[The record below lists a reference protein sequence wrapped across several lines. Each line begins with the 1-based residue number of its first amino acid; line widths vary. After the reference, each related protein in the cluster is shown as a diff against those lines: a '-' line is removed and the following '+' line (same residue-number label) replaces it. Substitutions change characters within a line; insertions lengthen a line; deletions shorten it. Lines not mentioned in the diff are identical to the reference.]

1 LEVPVLHR
9 LVFLIVLLAVP
20 AVCQR
25 ATLQSRINA
34 SVEQHQQQISQTPPA
49 AGPDERTIRREEFH
63 RDVTELSTLSAS
75 VQSDLQKLQRG
86 VLVKD
91 LHENLKKLEKLSKK
105 VRQELE

>member
-1 LEVPVLHR
+1 VLHR
-9 LVFLIVLLAVP
+9 LVLLIALLAVP
-20 AVCQR
+20 SVCQK

-34 SVEQHQQQISQTPPA
+34 SVEQHQQQISQTQPA
-49 AGPDERTIRREEFH
+49 AGPDAGAFRRQELH

>member
-1 LEVPVLHR
+1 MLHR
-9 LVFLIVLLAVP
+9 LVLLIVLLGVP

-34 SVEQHQQQISQTPPA
+34 SVEQRQQQISQTEPPA
-49 AGPDERTIRREEFH
+49 APDVGTIRRQELH
-63 RDVTELSTLSAS
+63 RDVTELSALSAS
-75 VQSDLQKLQRG
+75 VQSDLQKLQGG
-86 VLVKD
+86 VLVKG